1 MRIARLAGVAGV
13 VAVMVGWRSGW
24 IARVL
29 VGLSG
34 TEVGQARG
42 RGVPLQRP
50 LRLDRGSEESGAAS

>member
-1 MRIARLAGVAGV
+1 MRTARLAGIAGV

-29 VGLSG
+29 VRLSG
-34 TEVGQARG
+34 TEVGQERG

-50 LRLDRGSEESGAAS
+50 LRLDPGSEESGAAS